1 MSGVR
6 GKYARKAAP
15 VLVFVFSSMAL
26 ALGLSG
32 CGEIDQTAKIDKVYA
47 GKKDSKAYE
56 GTKFAGDKT
65 KWESTL
71 IERSKTQ
78 NEYNRTDILKPN
90 EKPNAN

>member
-6 GKYARKAAP
+6 SKYARKAAP
-15 VLVFVFSSMAL
+15 VLVFVSL
-26 ALGLSG
+26 AFGITA

-56 GTKFAGDKT
+56 GAKFAGDKT

-71 IERSKTQ
+71 VERSKVQ
-78 NEYNRTDILKPN
+78 NEYNRTDVQKPSSN
-90 EKPNAN
+90 

>member
-6 GKYARKAAP
+6 GKYVRKAAP
-15 VLVFVFSSMAL
+15 ALVFGSLVLML
-26 ALGLSG
+26 AA

-65 KWESTL
+65 KWESAL
-71 IERSKTQ
+71 VERSKTQ
-78 NEYNRTDILKPN
+78 NEYNRTDVQKPS
-90 EKPNAN
+90 AN

>member
-6 GKYARKAAP
+6 GKYACKAAP
-15 VLVFVFSSMAL
+15 VLVFLTL
-26 ALGLSG
+26 AFGITA

-56 GTKFAGDKT
+56 GAKFAGDKT

-71 IERSKTQ
+71 VERSKVQ
-78 NEYNRTDILKPN
+78 NEYNRTDTK
-90 EKPNAN
+90 KPNAN

>member
-6 GKYARKAAP
+6 KHFARRAAP
-15 VLVFVFSSMAL
+15 VLVFGVL
-26 ALGLSG
+26 ALGLSA

-56 GTKFAGDKT
+56 GAKFAGDKT

-71 IERSKTQ
+71 AERSKTQ
-78 NEYNRTDILKPN
+78 NEYNRTDVQKPSSN
-90 EKPNAN
+90 KAKEE

>member
-6 GKYARKAAP
+6 SKYARKAAP
-15 VLVFVFSSMAL
+15 VLVFGVL
-26 ALGLSG
+26 ALGLTA
-32 CGEIDQTAKIDKVYA
+32 CGEIDQTAKVDKVYA

-71 IERSKTQ
+71 VERSKTQ
-78 NEYNRTDILKPN
+78 NEYIRTDTK
-90 EKPNAN
+90 KPNAN

>member
-6 GKYARKAAP
+6 GKYVRKAAP
-15 VLVFVFSSMAL
+15 LLVFGMLV
-26 ALGLSG
+26 LGLAA

-56 GTKFAGDKT
+56 GAKFAGDKT

-71 IERSKTQ
+71 VERSKVQ
-78 NEYNRTDILKPN
+78 NEYNRTDTK
-90 EKPNAN
+90 KPNAN

>member
-6 GKYARKAAP
+6 RHFAWKAAP
-15 VLVFVFSSMAL
+15 VLVFGAMVL
-26 ALGLSG
+26 VLSA

-71 IERSKTQ
+71 VERSKTQ
-78 NEYNRTDILKPN
+78 NEYNRTDVQKPSSN
-90 EKPNAN
+90 